1 MITIVKHYK
10 GQKLSQNQI
19 KEIEE
24 AKKKPIVYDSDSPE
38 LTPSMEKAF
47 ILAAKSRN
55 RYKRVIL

>member
-1 MITIVKHYK
+1 MITIVKHHK
-10 GQKLSQNQI
+10 GQILSQDQI

-47 ILAAKSRN
+47 ILAAKTRN
-55 RYKRVIL
+55 RYKKVIS

>member
-1 MITIVKHYK
+1 MITIVKHHK
-10 GQKLSQNQI
+10 GQKLSQDQI

-24 AKKKPIVYDSDSPE
+24 AKKRPIVYDSDSPE

-55 RYKRVIL
+55 RFRKEIS